1 MTDEEFLQALGG
13 NIRRLRKAQG
23 RTMLDIGS
31 KVNLEESAIQRI
43 EKGRA
48 NSTIKTIRKVAEA
61 LEVDFQDLFDFT
73 HFENPNA

>member
-1 MTDEEFLQALGG
+1 MTDEQFLEALGQ
-13 NIRRLRKAQG
+13 NIRRYRRIQG

-48 NSTIKTIRKVAEA
+48 NSTIKTLRRVAKA
-61 LEVDFQDLFDFT
+61 LEVDIKDLFDFSQL
-73 HFENPNA
+73 ENPKI